1 MSRRQLPRT
10 TAAILDAATFL
21 PGEIAVDTTNDELR
35 YDGDGSTVGGI
46 VVAKKSDVTALDARI
61 DTLENGRTALTAAR
75 TYYISASGSDANDG
89 LTALTPK
96 LTFATLYN
104 TVRDT
109 IDTKGY
115 AVTFSV
121 AAGAYTQSFGCD
133 GPLFGLN
140 SEADCVV
147 SFAAS
152 VSISTT
158 NVPCLDAYN
167 GAWVTF
173 TGSTTTLAA
182 SGSFAYGIRIWTDA
196 RALFGG
202 FTFGACA
209 LYQIYLAEGYGRLT
223 ANCTI
228 NGNAQIGAL
237 VEVNGELDFS
247 SYTITFSGSVT
258 YSGYPSSSFLT
269 VGEGAFAAL
278 HSVAFSGTFTGR
290 KYYASDLSKP
300 HPIDKIE
307 NIPGSLEGVWTT
319 PFVST
324 PQGRLTLETGVPVS
338 TSDQT
343 AKTTVYYQPY
353 EGDYAPFSLSDSNA
367 YEMCTIGT
375 AGLSLALDSDSGHTG
390 YHQADKNFDLFLY
403 RRGSTAV
410 FTLATGPAWTNDT
423 TRASAISRP
432 NGIWANTSSM
442 TVRFGTGASDTES
455 LSAGEGVYVGTIRCS
470 ANGQTEDSLTKRFV
484 WNAYHRRSRPM
495 RRIDSTDTWTYST
508 SAFQQANASA
518 ANQLA
523 FVRGLDEDTVAA
535 RVLANVSNST
545 STIRYCRVGIGL
557 DSTSAPAT
565 SCLLGE
571 AAATNTDFKNLH
583 AFWTGYAGPG
593 YHTLVWLERG
603 NATGG
608 ETQTWRGDAGS
619 PDVLQSGIH
628 ADVFA

>member
-202 FTFGACA
+202 FTDCV
-209 LYQIYLAEGYGRLT
+209 
-223 ANCTI
+223 C
-228 NGNAQIGAL
+228 
-237 VEVNGELDFS
+237 
-247 SYTITFSGSVT
+247 
-258 YSGYPSSSFLT
+258 
-269 VGEGAFAAL
+269 
-278 HSVAFSGTFTGR
+278 
-290 KYYASDLSKP
+290 
-300 HPIDKIE
+300 
-307 NIPGSLEGVWTT
+307 
-319 PFVST
+319 
-324 PQGRLTLETGVPVS
+324 
-338 TSDQT
+338 
-343 AKTTVYYQPY
+343 
-353 EGDYAPFSLSDSNA
+353 
-367 YEMCTIGT
+367 
-375 AGLSLALDSDSGHTG
+375 
-390 YHQADKNFDLFLY
+390 
-403 RRGSTAV
+403 
-410 FTLATGPAWTNDT
+410 
-423 TRASAISRP
+423 
-432 NGIWANTSSM
+432 
-442 TVRFGTGASDTES
+442 
-455 LSAGEGVYVGTIRCS
+455 
-470 ANGQTEDSLTKRFV
+470 
-484 WNAYHRRSRPM
+484 
-495 RRIDSTDTWTYST
+495 
-508 SAFQQANASA
+508 
-518 ANQLA
+518 
-523 FVRGLDEDTVAA
+523 
-535 RVLANVSNST
+535 VL
-545 STIRYCRVGIGL
+545 
-557 DSTSAPAT
+557 
-565 SCLLGE
+565 
-571 AAATNTDFKNLH
+571 
-583 AFWTGYAGPG
+583 
-593 YHTLVWLERG
+593 
-603 NATGG
+603 
-608 ETQTWRGDAGS
+608 
-619 PDVLQSGIH
+619 
-628 ADVFA
+628 